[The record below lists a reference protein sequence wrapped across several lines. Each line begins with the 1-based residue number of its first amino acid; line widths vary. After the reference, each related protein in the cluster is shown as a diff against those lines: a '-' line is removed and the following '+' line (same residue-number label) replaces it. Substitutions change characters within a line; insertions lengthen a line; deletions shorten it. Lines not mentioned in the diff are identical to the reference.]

1 MSERAAGRKLRQKVE
16 GIAKELQGAQMR
28 QAAQINDRS
37 GQPVS
42 LQRQLSQLGA
52 ALDFPCMESSPIDA
66 SWQANLQQLYLTSKA
81 VSGPH

>member
-1 MSERAAGRKLRQKVE
+1 MPERAAGRKLRQKVQ

-28 QAAQINDRS
+28 QAGQINDWG

-52 ALDFPCMESSPIDA
+52 ALDFPCTESSQIDA
-66 SWQANLQQLYLTSKA
+66 SWQVNLQQPHLTAEA
-81 VSGPH
+81 VS